1 MGYRSGVKIYTISDV
16 KLDNRPTGVKLN
28 QDISKIFENE
38 PETQYVIISAHDM
51 VVDAS
56 TVPYELLDQDTIIRP
71 LIVFKP
77 KGNPIA
83 RFREIGQN
91 VLFVYD
97 VGGFI
102 VPRKIW
108 EMGARFANARNLP
121 SNPFFKFLRNNKIK
135 VLQIPEYKISHYE
148 SDKTIVHLI
157 FKHARRRRQS
167 VSKAK
172 VNLKGLRKIKYFPPM
187 LFLWYS
193 VFWFVKAKTSGV
205 KLIDSLWFGFF
216 RSLWET
222 ILKTIDLKNTLKSK
236 GLQ

>member
-1 MGYRSGVKIYTISDV
+1 MLVDTKTIPYD
-16 KLDNRPTGVKLN
+16 RLN
-28 QDISKIFENE
+28 QD
-38 PETQYVIISAHDM
+38 V
-51 VVDAS
+51 
-56 TVPYELLDQDTIIRP
+56 IIRP
-71 LIVFKP
+71 LMVFKP

-91 VLFVYD
+91 VLSVYD

-108 EMGARFANARNLP
+108 EMGARFDNARNLP

-187 LFLWYS
+187 LFVWNL
-193 VFWFVKAKTSGV
+193 VFWFVRAKVNGV
-205 KLIDSLWFGFF
+205 KIIDSLWFSFF

-222 ILKTIDLKNTLKSK
+222 ILKTIDLQNTLKSK
-236 GLQ
+236 G